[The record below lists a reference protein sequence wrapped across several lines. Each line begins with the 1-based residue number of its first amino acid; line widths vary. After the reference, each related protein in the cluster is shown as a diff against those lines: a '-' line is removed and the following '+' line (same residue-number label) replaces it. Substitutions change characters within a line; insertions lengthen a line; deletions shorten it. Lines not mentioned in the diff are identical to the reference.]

1 MDDWMDVMRARHS
14 VRQYTAM
21 PISPE
26 DRDALAAELAH
37 CNAEG
42 GLHLQLVTDE
52 PDAFGGFMAH
62 YGKFDGV
69 RNYIAL
75 VGKKGPDL
83 EEKLG
88 WYGER
93 LVLLAQRLGLNS
105 CWVALTFRKGK
116 ARVTVAPG
124 EKLVAVI
131 ALGHGRNQ
139 GQPRSTRDVKTLAAW
154 QGEAPAWFLR
164 GMEAAQLAPT
174 AMNQQHFRFT
184 LAGAA
189 VRAESTGGFYSRMD
203 LGIAKYHFTLGA
215 GKENFTWAE

>member
-83 EEKLG
+83 ASG
-88 WYGER
+88 WC
-93 LVLLAQRLGLNS
+93 
-105 CWVALTFRKGK
+105 CW
-116 ARVTVAPG
+116 P
-124 EKLVAVI
+124 
-131 ALGHGRNQ
+131 
-139 GQPRSTRDVKTLAAW
+139 SAW
-154 QGEAPAWFLR
+154 
-164 GMEAAQLAPT
+164 
-174 AMNQQHFRFT
+174 
-184 LAGAA
+184 
-189 VRAESTGGFYSRMD
+189 D
-203 LGIAKYHFTLGA
+203 
-215 GKENFTWAE
+215 

>member
-1 MDDWMDVMRARHS
+1 MNLTEAMKGRHS
-14 VRQYTAM
+14 VRQYTDQPLNEAV
-21 PISPE
+21 ISALQKE
-26 DRDALAAELAH
+26 IDA
-37 CNAEG
+37 CNQES
-42 GLHLQLVTDE
+42 GLHIQLVTNE
-52 PDAFGGFMAH
+52 PKAFDGFMAH
-62 YGKFDGV
+62 YGKFSGV
-69 RNYIAL
+69 TDYIAMI
-75 VGKKGPDL
+75 GKKGPTLD
-83 EEKLG
+83 ETCG
-88 WYGER
+88 YYGER

-131 ALGHGRNQ
+131 ALGHGRTQ

-164 GMEAAQLAPT
+164 WMEAAQLAPT